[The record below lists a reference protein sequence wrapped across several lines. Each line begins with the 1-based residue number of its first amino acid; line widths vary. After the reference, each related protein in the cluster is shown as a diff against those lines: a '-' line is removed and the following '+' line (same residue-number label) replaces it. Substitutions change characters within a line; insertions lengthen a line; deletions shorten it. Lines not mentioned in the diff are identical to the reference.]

1 MIDANTISILLKIT
15 ELGSYSKAAESL
27 GYTHAGIRYIVQK
40 AEEELGLKLFY
51 RIRGGVVLT
60 NEGQELL
67 PWLRQM
73 ETNYL
78 ELDKKARELRDMNS
92 GTIRVAAFTSV
103 SVLWLPG
110 MIKAFHSHYPGIGFE
125 IINYEEDHKGRDMLR
140 NGDVDCGIYVMP
152 VENDLKTY
160 LLDRVP
166 LVAIVSLDHPL
177 AQGDCF
183 PFSEL
188 SNYPYVAGTGEEMIA
203 DMFTKNNV
211 KLNVQ
216 FSANNDHAAMSLV
229 SQGLGYCVVPESLAE
244 TTATPL
250 VSLPLESPEYM
261 DLVIAVR
268 GNDPCTRSVQTFID
282 TAIKYVHNNSIRY
295 AVPR

>member
-1 MIDANTISILLKIT
+1 
-15 ELGSYSKAAESL
+15 
-27 GYTHAGIRYIVQK
+27 
-40 AEEELGLKLFY
+40 
-51 RIRGGVVLT
+51 
-60 NEGQELL
+60 
-67 PWLRQM
+67 
-73 ETNYL
+73 
-78 ELDKKARELRDMNS
+78 
-92 GTIRVAAFTSV
+92 
-103 SVLWLPG
+103 
-110 MIKAFHSHYPGIGFE
+110 
-125 IINYEEDHKGRDMLR
+125 MLR

-268 GNDPCTRSVQTFID
+268 GKEPCTRSVQTFID
-282 TAIKYVHNNSIRY
+282 TAIKYVHDNSIRY